1 MHREKIPEKW
11 RESVPVPI
19 LKNKGDVQS
28 CSNYSWLKLMNH
40 TMKIWERVAEARQR
54 EEVMICE
61 QQYGFMPRKSTKDA
75 MFAFENA
82 YGGM

>member
-40 TMKIWERVAEARQR
+40 TMKIWERVAEARQKA
-54 EEVMICE
+54 
-61 QQYGFMPRKSTKDA
+61 PKDA
-75 MFAFENA
+75 MFKNA
-82 YGGM
+82 DGGM